1 MPHFEAHARACMK
14 LKVGAR
20 GRLTKASCNGQ
31 LPKPPNLSNKPTP
44 PSFKNKLDLDP
55 QPYPLSRIEVINPR
69 PWTLNGPFAPGLRA
83 TPRPHQNSSF
93 GFGVAETQGV
103 WFEVLAFWGFG
114 VWGFWGFEG
123 YDVYGSELRVTGSLR
138 AHEN

>member
-1 MPHFEAHARACMK
+1 MK

-31 LPKPPNLSNKPTP
+31 VPKPPNLSNKPTP

-69 PWTLNGPFAPGLRA
+69 PWTLNGPFA
-83 TPRPHQNSSF
+83 
-93 GFGVAETQGV
+93 VAETQGA

-123 YDVYGSELRVTGSLR
+123 YDVYGSEPRVTGSLR

>member
-1 MPHFEAHARACMK
+1 MK

-31 LPKPPNLSNKPTP
+31 VPEPPNLSSKPTP

-69 PWTLNGPFAPGLRA
+69 PWTLPLVFG
-83 TPRPHQNSSF
+83 PRPGPTRIRAS
-93 GFGVAETQGV
+93 G
-103 WFEVLAFWGFG
+103 L
-114 VWGFWGFEG
+114 
-123 YDVYGSELRVTGSLR
+123 GSQRLRVSGLKF
-138 AHEN
+138 